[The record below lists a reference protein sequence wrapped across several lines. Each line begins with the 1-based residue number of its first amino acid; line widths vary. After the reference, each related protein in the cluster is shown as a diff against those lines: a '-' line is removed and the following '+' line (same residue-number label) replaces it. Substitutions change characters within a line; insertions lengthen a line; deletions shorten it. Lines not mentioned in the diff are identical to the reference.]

1 MSVLE
6 QEKKSGKV
14 YIETYG
20 CQMNEYDSGIVS
32 SLMRDAEYSTSS
44 DPENSDIIFLN
55 TCAIRE
61 NAHAKIYNR
70 LQSLGYLKKRNPNL
84 VIGVLGCMAQNLG
97 DDLFHQELPLD
108 LVVGPDN
115 YRSLPELIQRIRK
128 GENSISLT
136 RLSKIETY
144 DEIEPRVV
152 NGIQAFVTIMRGC
165 NNFCTFCVV
174 PYTRGRE
181 RSRDPKSIVR
191 EVQDLVQKGIRQITL
206 LGQNVNSYKEQ
217 DTDFAGL
224 IQMLLDETSIERIRF
239 TSPHPKDFP
248 THLLQ
253 LMSENPRFCP
263 NIHLPLQAGNTRV
276 LEEMKRSY
284 SKEEFLDVVKEIRN
298 IVPDVGI
305 TTDII
310 VGFPNETEEEFEDT
324 LAVVREVQF
333 DMAFMFKYSEREGTM
348 AQRKLPDNVPEEVKS
363 ARLTKLVDLQT
374 SISHEQNRARIGRVY
389 SILIENISRKSEKQL
404 CGKTPCGRMTVFP
417 LPQETNVSGM
427 IGSTVSVQIESATSA
442 TLKGRILA

>member
-324 LAVVREVQF
+324 LTVVREVQF

-404 CGKTPCGRMTVFP
+404 CGRTPCGRMTVFP